1 MTCIIDTKSNRH
13 LPAKLAAGLAISA
26 FLVLGTFV
34 ASASAENWD
43 AQHRAEKNRGQHAD
57 GHRGDHDRGGGYYG
71 GGGYYSG
78 GGYHGGYGSPYDGY
92 YGSPYYSP
100 PPVVYGPGI
109 GITLP
114 GVNINLW

>member
-1 MTCIIDTKSNRH
+1 MTRMIDTKSKRH

-26 FLVLGTFV
+26 FFVLATFV

-43 AQHRAEKNRGQHAD
+43 SQQRAEKNQRHRDDHRQWR
-57 GHRGDHDRGGGYYG
+57 RGDRGYDGDRGYYYGAPPVVYGSPGGYYG
-71 GGGYYSG
+71 
-78 GGYHGGYGSPYDGY
+78 
-92 YGSPYYSP
+92 SP

-109 GITLP
+109 GIGLP